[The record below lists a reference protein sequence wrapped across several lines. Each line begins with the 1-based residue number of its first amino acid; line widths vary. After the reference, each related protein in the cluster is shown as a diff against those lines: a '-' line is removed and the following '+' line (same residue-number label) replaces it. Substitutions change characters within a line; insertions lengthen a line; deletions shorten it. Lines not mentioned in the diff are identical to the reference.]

1 MAKVKN
7 VMSIVQELKQCG
19 EVLIALAEALSVPE
33 VESKQEEPQKVP
45 GEKQITM
52 EEVRAVL
59 AQKAA
64 AGLSSEVKALLE
76 KYGGKKL
83 SDIKPE
89 DYGHLIKEAEAIG
102 NAS

>member
-1 MAKVKN
+1 MN
-7 VMSIVQELKQCG
+7 ELSAAVAEIRKCSELLLG
-19 EVLIALAEALSVPE
+19 VAEALASMG
-33 VESKQEEPQKVP
+33 ESSEQQS
-45 GEKQITM
+45 EKITM

>member
-1 MAKVKN
+1 MN
-7 VMSIVQELKQCG
+7 ELSAAVAEIRKCSELLL
-19 EVLIALAEALSVPE
+19 EVAEALTSMG
-33 VESKQEEPQKVP
+33 ESSEQQS
-45 GEKQITM
+45 EKITM

-64 AGLSSEVKALLE
+64 TGLSPEVKALLE

>member
-1 MAKVKN
+1 MN
-7 VMSIVQELKQCG
+7 ELSAAVAEIRKCSELLL
-19 EVLIALAEALSVPE
+19 EVAEALTSMD
-33 VESKQEEPQKVP
+33 ESSEQQSEKV
-45 GEKQITM
+45 TM

-64 AGLSSEVKALLE
+64 AGLSSEVKVLLE

-89 DYGHLIKEAEAIG
+89 DYRHLIKEAEAIG

>member
-1 MAKVKN
+1 
-7 VMSIVQELKQCG
+7 MSIVRELKRCG

-33 VESKQEEPQKVP
+33 VELRQEEKNKVSE
-45 GEKQITM
+45 EKQISM

-64 AGLSSEVKALLE
+64 SGLSDEVKALLD
-76 KYGGKKL
+76 KHGAKKL
-83 SDIKPE
+83 SDINPE
-89 DYGHLIKEAEAIG
+89 NYNQLIKEAEGIG

>member
-1 MAKVKN
+1 MN
-7 VMSIVQELKQCG
+7 ELSVAVAEIRKCSELLLEVA
-19 EVLIALAEALSVPE
+19 EVLASLNGSSE
-33 VESKQEEPQKVP
+33 QKVD
-45 GEKQITM
+45 EITM

>member
-1 MAKVKN
+1 MN
-7 VMSIVQELKQCG
+7 ELSVAVAEIRKCSELLLEVA
-19 EVLIALAEALSVPE
+19 EVLAPLNGSSE
-33 VESKQEEPQKVP
+33 QKVD
-45 GEKQITM
+45 EITM

>member
-1 MAKVKN
+1 MDAIVAELRKCSESLL
-7 VMSIVQELKQCG
+7 SI
-19 EVLIALAEALSVPE
+19 AEKLS
-33 VESKQEEPQKVP
+33 SKKETPKAP
-45 GEKQITM
+45 DEKQISL

-76 KYGGKKL
+76 KHGGKKL

-89 DYGHLIKEAEAIG
+89 DYGQLIKEAEAIG

>member
-1 MAKVKN
+1 MDAIVAELRKCSESLL
-7 VMSIVQELKQCG
+7 SI
-19 EVLIALAEALSVPE
+19 AEKLSSREETPKAPE
-33 VESKQEEPQKVP
+33 
-45 GEKQITM
+45 EKQISL
-52 EEVRAVL
+52 EEVRAIL
-59 AQKAA
+59 ARKAA
-64 AGLSSEVKALLE
+64 EGLSSEVKALLE